1 MSTELSPWP
10 APRTVF
16 LRLIGLGESD
26 GGALLPIL
34 LFLKFSKM
42 VGALWALA
50 CLLGTLLSTWRAR
63 EASGICSVT
72 LRQPGVC
79 PLHTPIAISHV
90 LLTGHKTRVA
100 AEMPGDTGK
109 RRRHCSVCLLAF
121 S

>member
-1 MSTELSPWP
+1 M
-10 APRTVF
+10 
-16 LRLIGLGESD
+16 
-26 GGALLPIL
+26 PIL